1 MSQPRNPDRDSGLK
15 SIRDLFLP
23 ESRTFYGTT
32 YGTTYEVHATCHF
45 RAGDRR
51 RIFLFHDLA
60 IEL

>member
-23 ESRTFYGTT
+23 ELRTF

-60 IEL
+60 VEL